1 MVRTYSAD
9 DPAADLPL
17 TSEEQAFADEVDRIR
32 EENRKNARQMGG
44 GSIGSGKGGGNGGGN
59 GCRE

>member
-17 TSEEQAFADEVDRIR
+17 TPEEQAFADEADRVR
-32 EENRKNARQMGG
+32 EENRKNAQQMNG
-44 GSIGSGKGGGNGGGN
+44 GSIGSGKGGGNGSG
-59 GCRE
+59 E